1 MPAIHIIMPQLGE
14 SIAEARVVQFLVKP
28 GDQVEAD
35 QDLIEVETDKATM
48 TVASPC
54 KGRLEHFTAQLD
66 ESYAVGATLGRIEA
80 SPEEA
85 ARLGMD
91 AATPQK
97 RSDTELLAKA
107 EGNRPQSRR
116 ATDRAR
122 PAGAGQRRR
131 RQLSFTAAQGA
142 HG

>member
-1 MPAIHIIMPQLGE
+1 M
-14 SIAEARVVQFLVKP
+14 
-28 GDQVEAD
+28 
-35 QDLIEVETDKATM
+35 ETDKATM

-54 KGRLEHFTAQLD
+54 KGRLENFSAQLD

-91 AATPQK
+91 EAAPQK
-97 RSDTELLAKA
+97 GSDTELLAKG
-107 EGNRPQSRR
+107 EGNGHKVRR

-131 RQLSFTAAQGA
+131 RQLSFPAAQGA